1 MPQPRACILSVSG
14 HTLTDGEKTLLARA
28 NPWGMILMGRSC
40 ANPAQVKALISDVQD
55 ITGRETLFFIDQEG
69 GRVRRLRPPE
79 WPNFPAPYTYLQLYR
94 SEPELGREAVWL
106 HHRLMAAELE
116 PMGMRADCAPVVDL
130 HHAGH
135 HEIVGDRALGDTAT
149 EVAILASAALEGLAD
164 GGVSG
169 VIKHMPGH
177 GRAEV
182 DSHETMPVVRASRA
196 EVAQDIAPF
205 RAVRHATMG
214 MTAHLA
220 YAALDDEHTPATH
233 SQKIIAEIIR
243 GEIGFDGLLMTD
255 DLGMKALGG
264 TLATRATRA
273 LAAGCDVILHCSG
286 LDAWGKVLRDPDMV
300 LREMS
305 EIVDA
310 CPELSGDALRRAQA
324 ADASVKPPQP
334 FDKTGGRERLNELL
348 ASASHATV

>member
-14 HTLTDGEKTLLARA
+14 HTLTDGEKTLLANA
-28 NPWGMILMGRSC
+28 NPWGVILMGRSC
-40 ANPAQVKALISDVQD
+40 ANPTQVAELISEIQQT
-55 ITGRETLFFIDQEG
+55 TGRATLIFIDQEG

-79 WPNFPAPYTYLQLYR
+79 WPDFPAPGVYMRLFRQD
-94 SEPELGREAVWL
+94 PELGRQAVWL
-106 HHRLMAAELE
+106 HHRLMAHELAA
-116 PMGMRADCAPVVDL
+116 MGLRADCAPVVDL
-130 HHAGH
+130 YHAGH
-135 HEIVGDRALGDTAT
+135 HQIVGDRAFGETPG
-149 EVAILASAALEGLAD
+149 EVGAMALAALEGLSD

-182 DSHETMPVVRASRA
+182 DSHETLPVVRASRA
-196 EVAQDIAPF
+196 EVERDITPF

-220 YAALDDEHTPATH
+220 YAALDDENTPATH
-233 SQKIIAEIIR
+233 SPRIISEIIR

-264 TLATRATRA
+264 TLGSRATRA
-273 LAAGCDVILHCSG
+273 LNAGCDVILHCAG
-286 LDAWGKVLRDPDMV
+286 LDAWSKVQRDPVIV
-300 LREMS
+300 LNEMN

-324 ADASVKPPQP
+324 ADASVKPPKP
-334 FDKTGGRERLNELL
+334 FDKAKGRVRLDELL
-348 ASASHATV
+348 GMRGTV

>member
-1 MPQPRACILSVSG
+1 MSQPRACILSVSG
-14 HTLTDGEKTLLARA
+14 HTLTDGEKTLLANA
-28 NPWGMILMGRSC
+28 NPWGVILMGRSC
-40 ANPAQVKALISDVQD
+40 ANPAQVTALISEIQQT
-55 ITGRETLFFIDQEG
+55 TGRATLIFIDQEG

-79 WPNFPAPYTYLQLYR
+79 WGDFPAPLTYLSIYQ
-94 SEPELGREAVWL
+94 SDPELGREAVWL

-116 PMGMRADCAPVVDL
+116 PMGLRADCAPVVDL
-130 HHAGH
+130 LHAGH
-135 HEIVGDRALGDTAT
+135 HQIVGDRALGETPG
-149 EVAILASAALEGLAD
+149 EVGALALAALEGLAD

-182 DSHETMPVVRASRA
+182 DSHETLPVVRANRA
-196 EVAQDIAPF
+196 EVERDITPF

-220 YAALDDEHTPATH
+220 YAALDNETTPATH
-233 SQKIIAEIIR
+233 SSKIISEIIR

-264 TLATRATRA
+264 TLASRASRA
-273 LAAGCDVILHCSG
+273 LQAGCDVILHCAG
-286 LDAWGKVLRDPDMV
+286 LDAWSKVQRDPAKVLA
-300 LREMS
+300 EMN

-310 CPELSGDALRRAQA
+310 CPELVGDSLRRAQA
-324 ADASVKPPQP
+324 ADAGVKPPKP
-334 FDKTGGRERLNELL
+334 FDKAAGRARLDELL
-348 ASASHATV
+348 TMRAGV